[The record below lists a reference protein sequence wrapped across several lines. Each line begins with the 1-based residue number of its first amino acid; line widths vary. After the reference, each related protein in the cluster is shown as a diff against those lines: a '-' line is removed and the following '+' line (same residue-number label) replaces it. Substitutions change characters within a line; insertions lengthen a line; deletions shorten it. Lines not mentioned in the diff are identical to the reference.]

1 MADDSSRAREALGMA
16 RLLNRETR
24 HHPAAADQRQAQ
36 RQGGQ
41 SGWELRD
48 ELVAEDLRGVIADAP
63 PAPEADGLADYDRP
77 LPMAPAPDER
87 AVQGVAVSGGIRVLT
102 VRRVG

>member
-41 SGWELRD
+41 SGWELR
-48 ELVAEDLRGVIADAP
+48 EALVAEDLRDLIAEAPAP
-63 PAPEADGLADYDRP
+63 PAPDMLADYDRP
-77 LPMAPAPDER
+77 LPMEPAPDER
-87 AVQGVAVSGGIRVLT
+87 ELRGVAVSGGIRVLT

>member
-41 SGWELRD
+41 SGWELR
-48 ELVAEDLRGVIADAP
+48 EALVAEDLRDLIAEV
-63 PAPEADGLADYDRP
+63 PAPDVLADYDRP
-77 LPMAPAPDER
+77 LPMEPAPDER
-87 AVQGVAVSGGIRVLT
+87 ELRGVAVSGGIRVLT